1 VRSLAGQVKNN
12 GNGKSNGMAI
22 YHLSVKAISRSAGRT
37 STAAAAYRAGVE
49 ITDARTGEV
58 HDYTRKRGVVSADL
72 VLPEGAPEWAA
83 DRSALWNAA
92 EKAERRKDACVAREY
107 EVALPAE
114 LSAEGRRQLALDFAK
129 EMADREGCAVDVA
142 IHEPG
147 REGDDRNHHAHILR
161 TTRKV
166 GPEGLSDKL
175 DTEKA
180 GRSRR
185 DDLEGVRARWA
196 ELCNERLLDAGIEET
211 VDHRS
216 LKAQGID
223 REPTRHLGPT
233 ASAIER
239 RTGDASR
246 RRLDFDQA
254 VTERL
259 TRAKEL
265 GQLER
270 ERDTLQS
277 SILDLSGDL
286 TAAKIERD
294 RMASEASKRAVEASQ
309 ASMASRYV
317 QALENVTIETLATV
331 PGLLPVEVVRQA
343 VKEIENEVQR
353 DAQGAGI
360 VDLDGTRRQVLA
372 QPIYRQRLN
381 QADYLEA
388 QGKATLQDIASMGGL
403 KKLMYDTKVM
413 TQEANTQIS
422 QAKAERDQVL
432 EAVERS
438 PEMQAAQ
445 AVAAET
451 ARKRQQVGATIGELG
466 KLVPRAERGQALFD
480 RPEHIYRVP
489 EAVGRVVDK
498 ARAIA
503 PHGVKGMPTA
513 DIERLTI
520 KALDVAWKAPEG
532 QNEFQVRVSRF
543 VVPAEQRR
551 QLQEND
557 QARNQDRGHSL

>member
-1 VRSLAGQVKNN
+1 
-12 GNGKSNGMAI
+12 MAI

-166 GPEGLSDKL
+166 GPEGLADKL

-196 ELCNERLLDAGIEET
+196 ELCNERLRDAGIEAT

-270 ERDTLQS
+270 ERETLQS

-286 TAAKIERD
+286 AAAKAERD
-294 RMASEASKRAVEASQ
+294 RVASEASKRAVGASQ

-331 PGLLPVEVVRQA
+331 PGLLPVELVRQA
-343 VKEIENEVQR
+343 IKEVENEVQK
-353 DAQGAGI
+353 DAQGAGT

-372 QPIYRQRLN
+372 QPIYRQRLA
-381 QADYLEA
+381 QADHLEA
-388 QGKATLQDIASMGGL
+388 EGKTALQDIAGMGFVKRQL
-403 KKLMYDTKVM
+403 LNIKWM
-413 TQEANTQIS
+413 TEEANRRIA

-432 EAVERS
+432 QAVERS

-445 AVAAET
+445 AVAAEA

-466 KLVPRAERGQALFD
+466 QLVPRAERGQALFD

-503 PHGVKGMPTA
+503 PHGVKGMPAA

-551 QLQEND
+551 QEPQHD
-557 QARNQDRGHSL
+557 QTRNQGHGLG

>member
-1 VRSLAGQVKNN
+1 
-12 GNGKSNGMAI
+12 MAI

-92 EKAERRKDACVAREY
+92 EQAERRKDACVAREY

-166 GPEGLSDKL
+166 GPEGLTDKL

-196 ELCNERLLDAGIEET
+196 ELCNERLRDAGIEAT

-270 ERDTLQS
+270 ERETLQS

-286 TAAKIERD
+286 AA
-294 RMASEASKRAVEASQ
+294 
-309 ASMASRYV
+309 
-317 QALENVTIETLATV
+317 
-331 PGLLPVEVVRQA
+331 
-343 VKEIENEVQR
+343 
-353 DAQGAGI
+353 
-360 VDLDGTRRQVLA
+360 
-372 QPIYRQRLN
+372 
-381 QADYLEA
+381 
-388 QGKATLQDIASMGGL
+388 
-403 KKLMYDTKVM
+403 
-413 TQEANTQIS
+413 
-422 QAKAERDQVL
+422 AKAERAQLVAL
-432 EAVERS
+432 AAAESEERARRL
-438 PEMQAAQ
+438 QAALPAKPLPEAGT
-445 AVAAET
+445 AVKSVPIAPVVDHKALLIAEV
-451 ARKRQQVGATIGELG
+451 ARMTG
-466 KLVPRAERGQALFD
+466 GQAECFEKDGMRSSGTVFAVNERFAAQDTGRLRVRIMD
-480 RPEHIYRVP
+480 RTQIPVALGEWTV
-489 EAVGRVVDK
+489 EGNGA
-498 ARAIA
+498 
-503 PHGVKGMPTA
+503 
-513 DIERLTI
+513 I
-520 KALDVAWKAPEG
+520 KAGQLRDGGKRLQYIYGKGVTEQLERAPGLG
-532 QNEFQVRVSRF
+532 QNPGKGIAITR
-543 VVPAEQRR
+543 
-551 QLQEND
+551 
-557 QARNQDRGHSL
+557 

>member
-1 VRSLAGQVKNN
+1 
-12 GNGKSNGMAI
+12 MAI

-166 GPEGLSDKL
+166 GPEGLADKL

-196 ELCNERLLDAGIEET
+196 ELCNERLRDAGIEAT

-239 RTGDASR
+239 RTGDVSR

-270 ERDTLQS
+270 ERETLQS

-286 TAAKIERD
+286 AAAKAERD
-294 RMASEASKRAVEASQ
+294 RVASEASKRAVEASQ

-331 PGLLPVEVVRQA
+331 PGLLPVELVRQA
-343 VKEIENEVQR
+343 IKEVENEVQK
-353 DAQGAGI
+353 DAQGAGT

-372 QPIYRQRLN
+372 QPIYRQRLA
-381 QADYLEA
+381 QADHLEA
-388 QGKATLQDIASMGGL
+388 EGKTALQDIAGMGFVKRQL
-403 KKLMYDTKVM
+403 LNIKWM
-413 TQEANTQIS
+413 TEEANRRIA

-432 EAVERS
+432 QAVERS

-445 AVAAET
+445 AVAAEA

-466 KLVPRAERGQALFD
+466 QLVPRAERGQALFD

-503 PHGVKGMPTA
+503 PHGVKGMPAA

-551 QLQEND
+551 QEPQHD
-557 QARNQDRGHSL
+557 QTKNQGHGLG

>member
-1 VRSLAGQVKNN
+1 
-12 GNGKSNGMAI
+12 MAI
-22 YHLSVKAISRSAGRT
+22 YHLSVKAISRSAGRS

-83 DRSALWNAA
+83 DRAALWNTA

-147 REGDDRNHHAHILR
+147 REGDNRNHHAHILR

-166 GPEGLSDKL
+166 GPEGLTDKL

-196 ELCNERLLDAGIEET
+196 ELCNERLRDAGIEAT

-239 RTGDASR
+239 RTGAASR

-259 TRAKEL
+259 TKAKEL

-286 TAAKIERD
+286 TAAKTERD
-294 RMASEASKRAVEASQ
+294 RMASEASKRSVEAS
-309 ASMASRYV
+309 AAVAVSRYA

-331 PGLLPVEVVRQA
+331 PGLLPIEVVRQA
-343 VKEIENEVQR
+343 VKEVEKEVQA
-353 DAQGAGI
+353 DAQDAGV
-360 VDLDGTRRQVLA
+360 VDLEGTRRQVLA
-372 QPIYRQRLN
+372 QPIYRQLLT
-381 QADYLEA
+381 QADHLEA
-388 QGKATLQDIASMGGL
+388 QGKATLQDIAGMGGL
-403 KKLMYDTKVM
+403 KKLMYDTKGM
-413 TQEANTQIS
+413 TQEANTQIC

-432 EAVERS
+432 QAVERS

-445 AVAAET
+445 AVVAEAT
-451 ARKRQQVGATIGELG
+451 RKRQQVGATIGELG
-466 KLVPRAERGQALFD
+466 QLMPRAERGQALFD
-480 RPEHIYRVP
+480 RPEHIYRMP

-503 PHGVKGMPTA
+503 QHGVKGMSTA
-513 DIERLTI
+513 EVEKMTARAI
-520 KALDVAWKAPEG
+520 DVAWKAPEG
-532 QNEFQVRVSRF
+532 ANDHLMAVSRF
-543 VVPAEQRR
+543 VMLGKQYVQQRG
-551 QLQEND
+551 QAKD
-557 QARNQDRGHSL
+557 QIRGRD

>member
-1 VRSLAGQVKNN
+1 
-12 GNGKSNGMAI
+12 MAI

-166 GPEGLSDKL
+166 GPEGLADKL

-196 ELCNERLLDAGIEET
+196 ELCNERLRDAGIEAT

-270 ERDTLQS
+270 ERETLQS

-286 TAAKIERD
+286 AAAKAERD
-294 RMASEASKRAVEASQ
+294 RVASEASKRAVEASQ

-331 PGLLPVEVVRQA
+331 PGLLPVELVRQA
-343 VKEIENEVQR
+343 IKEVENEVQK
-353 DAQGAGI
+353 DAQGAGT

-372 QPIYRQRLN
+372 QPIYRQRLA
-381 QADYLEA
+381 QADHLEA
-388 QGKATLQDIASMGGL
+388 EGKTALQDIAGMGFVKRQL
-403 KKLMYDTKVM
+403 LNIKWM
-413 TQEANTQIS
+413 TEEANRRIA

-432 EAVERS
+432 QAVERS

-445 AVAAET
+445 AVAAEA

-466 KLVPRAERGQALFD
+466 QLVPRAERGQALFD

-503 PHGVKGMPTA
+503 PHGVKGMPAA

-551 QLQEND
+551 QEPQHD
-557 QARNQDRGHSL
+557 QTRNQGHGLG